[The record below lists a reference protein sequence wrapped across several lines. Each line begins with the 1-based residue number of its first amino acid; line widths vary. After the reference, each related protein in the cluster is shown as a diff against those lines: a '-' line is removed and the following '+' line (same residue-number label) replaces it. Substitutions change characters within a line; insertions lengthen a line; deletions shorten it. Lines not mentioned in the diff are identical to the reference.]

1 LGLFEEAVAL
11 VTGAAGAA
19 FAARAIVLAPVGA
32 AVALVGAKA
41 ASVETVPATDG
52 LASALA

>member
-1 LGLFEEAVAL
+1 VAL